1 MKQLLAIVGMA
12 VVLVGCAA
20 PPASQETAETETS
33 PMEHGEAADVA
44 PGDEVADE
52 GFDSGETGELEPAEE
67 APEGDAGH

>member
-1 MKQLLAIVGMA
+1 
-12 VVLVGCAA
+12 
-20 PPASQETAETETS
+20 
-33 PMEHGEAADVA
+33 MEHGEAADVA